1 MTSTASVTLAPTP
14 IPNLSPN
21 PQANLGQMYVYGQG
35 GEIDFAEARR
45 LLGLAVAQ
53 NNADAQVMLG
63 KMHFNGQGGPVDL
76 VEARRLLNL
85 AAAQDHEGVRHA
97 LDVVEKAAEARRAK
111 AEAAADAMM
120 KQLLAEE
127 EEEKKAKGAAK
138 PKKSARGKT
147 HGSAAL
153 PSAAASEAPREASAA
168 ASSSGTVAA
177 GAAASN
183 AAQRDAVPIATSE
196 SLEKSM
202 KGAKGKKG
210 KKKRGEPTGSTAT
223 SAGTSAAAL
232 EDSFEAQAVPETRSV
247 APSPAAPSSEAR
259 AAEPVPVAA
268 ATFDE
273 RPDAGRAGRD
283 PSSAG
288 GGGGHEQVP
297 SAAATATSDDAVGA
311 AAHLLDKASFQVPAG
326 SSEARA
332 AKPVAAAAPVALNSQ
347 PPTPAAI
354 TMSLA
359 DAHFNTGRLEA
370 PESTIGGQTTCIV
383 CFVNPKSHAAVPCG
397 HQCACADCSAQMTEC
412 PVCRKTALM
421 WMQVRM
427 A

>member
-1 MTSTASVTLAPTP
+1 
-14 IPNLSPN
+14 
-21 PQANLGQMYVYGQG
+21 MYVYGQG
-35 GEIDFAEARR
+35 GEVDFAEARR

-85 AAAQDHEGVRHA
+85 AAAQNHDGVRHA
-97 LDVVEKAAEARRAK
+97 LDVVNQAAEARRAK

-138 PKKSARGKT
+138 SKKSANGKK

-153 PSAAASEAPREASAA
+153 PSAAASEAPAT
-168 ASSSGTVAA
+168 ASSSGTVAVK
-177 GAAASN
+177 AAASN
-183 AAQRDAVPIATSE
+183 ERDAIPIATSE
-196 SLEKSM
+196 SLEKST

-223 SAGTSAAAL
+223 SADTAAAL
-232 EDSFEAQAVPETRSV
+232 ESFEAQAVPETISV
-247 APSPAAPSSEAR
+247 APSPTAEHTAAHLSAPELVAPSSEAR

-273 RPDAGRAGRD
+273 RPEAGRAGHD
-283 PSSAG
+283 ASSPG

-297 SAAATATSDDAVGA
+297 SAATTATSDDAVGA
-311 AAHLLDKASFQVPAG
+311 VAHLLGQASFQVPAG
-326 SSEARA
+326 SSEACA
-332 AKPVAAAAPVALNSQ
+332 AETVAAAAPVALNSLPP
-347 PPTPAAI
+347 PPTAI
-354 TMSLA
+354 TVSLA

-383 CFVNPKSHAAVPCG
+383 CFVDPKSHAAVPCG

>member
-1 MTSTASVTLAPTP
+1 
-14 IPNLSPN
+14 
-21 PQANLGQMYVYGQG
+21 MYVYGQG
-35 GEIDFAEARR
+35 GEVDFAEARR

-76 VEARRLLNL
+76 VEAGRLLNL
-85 AAAQDHEGVRHA
+85 AAAQNHDGVRHA
-97 LDVVEKAAEARRAK
+97 LDVVNQAAEARRAK

-138 PKKSARGKT
+138 SKKSANGKK

-153 PSAAASEAPREASAA
+153 PSAAASEAPAT
-168 ASSSGTVAA
+168 ASSSGTVAVR
-177 GAAASN
+177 AAASN
-183 AAQRDAVPIATSE
+183 AAQRDAIPTATSE
-196 SLEKSM
+196 SLEKST

-223 SAGTSAAAL
+223 SADTAAAL
-232 EDSFEAQAVPETRSV
+232 ESFEAQAVPETISV
-247 APSPAAPSSEAR
+247 APSPTEEHTAAHLSAPELVAPSSEAR

-273 RPDAGRAGRD
+273 RPEAGRAGRD
-283 PSSAG
+283 PSSPG

-311 AAHLLDKASFQVPAG
+311 VAHLLDQASFQVPAG
-326 SSEARA
+326 SSEACA
-332 AKPVAAAAPVALNSQ
+332 AEPVAAAAPVALNSLPP
-347 PPTPAAI
+347 PPTAI
-354 TMSLA
+354 TVSLA